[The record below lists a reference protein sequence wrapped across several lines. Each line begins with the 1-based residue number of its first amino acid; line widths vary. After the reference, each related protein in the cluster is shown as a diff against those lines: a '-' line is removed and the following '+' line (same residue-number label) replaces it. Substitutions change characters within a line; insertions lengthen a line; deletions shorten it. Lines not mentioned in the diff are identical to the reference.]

1 MSVAAGTRV
10 RATSRTRRRRGRTVE
25 GQARRADVWTYFGLL
40 VVLIFFGAPLLWI
53 LSLSLRDQAEVLAAT
68 LNPIPSA
75 PTLDNY
81 TTILQSAQ
89 FPHFLLNSLLLSL
102 GGAIGAM
109 LVTVPAA
116 YAFSRLD
123 FRGRKGLLLGVLAL
137 QMISPL
143 VVAFPLYRYFAS
155 LGLLDSMVAVG
166 AVYVAILMPLATWM
180 LKGFFDG
187 IPKDLDDAALL
198 DGASRPVVL
207 WRVVLPIA
215 RPGLTAVFVLMAI
228 LAWGEFVIPY
238 ILLTSPSRLPISVGI
253 LNFQGTYATNATGI
267 LAAGGVLAILPA
279 VLVFVVLQRFI
290 VGAFL
295 AGALKG

>member
-1 MSVAAGTRV
+1 MAIAASEARTRTSRPRAHTSVA
-10 RATSRTRRRRGRTVE
+10 RT
-25 GQARRADVWTYFGLL
+25 ARRLDWLTYAGLAL
-40 VVLIFFGAPLLWI
+40 VLIFFGAPLLWI

-68 LNPIPSA
+68 INPIPSS

-81 TTILQSAQ
+81 KTILQSAQ
-89 FPHFLLNSLLLSL
+89 FPRFLFNSLLLSV
-102 GGAIGAM
+102 GGGLGAM
-109 LVTVPAA
+109 AVAVPAA

-123 FRGRKGLLLGVLAL
+123 FRGRRGLLIGVLAL

-143 VVAFPLYRYFAS
+143 VIAFPLYRYFAA
-155 LGLLDSMVAVG
+155 LHLLDSMVAVG
-166 AVYVAILMPLATWM
+166 AVYIALLTPLATWM

-187 IPKDLDDAALL
+187 IPRDLDDAARL
-198 DGASRPVVL
+198 DGATRFGAL
-207 WRVVLPIA
+207 RHVVLPVA
-215 RPGLTAVFVLMAI
+215 RSGLTAVFVLTAI

-238 ILLTSPSRLPISVGI
+238 ILLTSPSHLPISVGI

-290 VGAFL
+290 VGAFVT
-295 AGALKG
+295 GALKG

>member
-1 MSVAAGTRV
+1 MSVAAGTTV
-10 RATSRTRRRRGRTVE
+10 RATARTRRRGHSVE
-25 GQARRADVWTYFGLL
+25 QQARRADVWTYVGLL

-53 LSLSLRDQAEVLAAT
+53 LSLSLRNQAEVLAAT

-81 TTILQSAQ
+81 STILQSAQ

-109 LVTVPAA
+109 LVSVPAA

-166 AVYVAILMPLATWM
+166 VVYVAILMPLATWM

-187 IPKDLDDAALL
+187 IPKDLDDAARL
-198 DGASRPVVL
+198 DGASRPVAL
-207 WRVVLPIA
+207 WRVILPVA

-238 ILLTSPSRLPISVGI
+238 ILLTSPSELPISVGI